1 VRFDELKTTV
11 QDVSKKSVQIHDLWK
26 EFHKNLTSV
35 DKIPSNIVDEITDPY
50 ESVARNLYS
59 TRNESIP
66 SLGKNFIELEKLTEE
81 IGKTLDGEDFLQYDS
96 IIGKNSDRIM
106 LFSSNRLL
114 K

>member
-1 VRFDELKTTV
+1 MRFDELKTTV

-50 ESVARNLYS
+50 ESVARNLYA

-81 IGKTLDGEDFLQYDS
+81 IGKTLVSQILYNQLHQW
-96 IIGKNSDRIM
+96 KNV
-106 LFSSNRLL
+106 SSVCLEPFRGD
-114 K
+114 